1 MINDKDTSMTIIK
14 GYGATATGRE
24 YVLWHVVAEDG
35 YIIDSFSR
43 KYDAKIWIERNK
55 NESFK

>member
-1 MINDKDTSMTIIK
+1 MVNDKDTSMTIIK

-43 KYDAKIWIERNK
+43 KCDAKAWIERNK
-55 NESFK
+55 K